1 MRMKSLGG
9 RSLLAFL
16 LIFTFIQTSTG
27 QNKDYLTAE
36 GYLNKTSYKAS
47 DTIRV
52 ALKVNVKDGYH
63 VNSYRVNDPTLIK
76 TTVTSGSDDFKI
88 VGSYFPPDSEY
99 KFAFSDDKA
108 LVYEGEQY
116 FGLTIVVPAE
126 MKDGAYKLPLKVNYQ
141 ACDDKQCYRPMSAA
155 VELDV
160 TINNAEDR
168 PEENT
173 EVFSKVD
180 FSKPT
185 TTGTQE
191 TGEKKTELKENDR
204 TTKAPAEEDEI
215 SKFIE
220 EEGMVLALLL
230 IFAGGLALNLTP
242 CVYPLIPITISYFG
256 AQGGGSKFQSI
267 MMGVFYALG
276 MAVTY
281 STLGVVAAST
291 GSLLGNA
298 LQNPFVI
305 AFVALILVTLGLS
318 MFGMYEIRVPQKL
331 ALAGNKN
338 RSGLIGS
345 LLMGL
350 LVGLIAAPCIG
361 PFVLSLLLYV
371 AKIADPFLGFLLFF
385 VLAMGLGFPYIF
397 LAAFSNTLSK
407 LPRSGEWME
416 GVKIIF
422 GLILFGMAL
431 NTLAPII
438 PDDIYKIVFPGYII
452 LAGAYLLLIDRKGQ
466 TSKGYSVIKNII
478 VIAAIIWG
486 TWQLKPNEGVQEVE
500 FTWQTSVEQIDN
512 SVQSGGKPVMIDFWA
527 EWCAQC
533 KELDEYTY
541 TDQEIIDLSKS
552 FNNIK
557 IDLTQENEAITNKF
571 DIKGLP
577 VVIFMDSEGNELR
590 DLRVTG
596 FLEPS
601 EFKKKLEAALENEK

>member
-1 MRMKSLGG
+1 MKAAGG
-9 RSLLAFL
+9 RLLLTLLFFLAFFR
-16 LIFTFIQTSTG
+16 ISPA
-27 QNKDYLTAE
+27 QNESLTAE

-47 DTIRV
+47 DTVKI
-52 ALKVNVKDGYH
+52 ALKVNIKEKLH
-63 VNSYRVNDPTLIK
+63 INSYEVNDPTLIK
-76 TTVTSGSDDFKI
+76 TTITSGSDEFKI
-88 VGSYFPPDSEY
+88 ADVYFPADKSY
-99 KFAFSDDKA
+99 KFVFSDNEVR
-108 LVYEGEQY
+108 VYEGENY
-116 FGLTIVVPAE
+116 FGATVVLPADI
-126 MKDGAYKLPLKVNYQ
+126 KDGDYKIPVKLSYQ
-141 ACDDKQCYRPMSAA
+141 ACDDKQCYRPMTEI
-155 VELDV
+155 VELEINV
-160 TINNAEDR
+160 NNAESR
-168 PEENT
+168 PEENA
-173 EVFSKVD
+173 EVFGNID

-185 TTGTQE
+185 QTSTTESTNNDSGQ
-191 TGEKKTELKENDR
+191 LKENER
-204 TTKAPAEEDEI
+204 TSEAPAEEDEI

-305 AFVALILVTLGLS
+305 AFVALILITLGLS
-318 MFGMYEIRVPQKL
+318 MFGLYEIKVPQKL

-338 RSGLIGS
+338 RSGLVGS

-371 AKIADPFLGFLLFF
+371 AKIADPFMGFILFF

-438 PDDIYKIVFPGYII
+438 PDEVYKIVFPGYII
-452 LAGAYLLLIDRKGQ
+452 LAGIYLLLIDRKGQ
-466 TSKGYSVIKNII
+466 TSKGYSIIKNLI

-486 TWQLKPNEGVQEVE
+486 TWELKPNEGTAEVE
-500 FTWQTSVEQIDN
+500 FAWMTSVEQIDG
-512 SVQSGGKPVMIDFWA
+512 SVKAEKKPVMIDFWA

-533 KELDEYTY
+533 KELDKYTY

-557 IDLTQENEAITNKF
+557 IDLTQENSAITERF

-596 FLEPS
+596 FLEPE
-601 EFKKKLEAALENEK
+601 EFKKKLEAALEKENGN

>member
-1 MRMKSLGG
+1 MKAAGG
-9 RSLLAFL
+9 RLLLALFFIFL
-16 LIFTFIQTSTG
+16 ISGISSGQTES
-27 QNKDYLTAE
+27 LTAE

-47 DTIRV
+47 DTVKI
-52 ALKVNVKDGYH
+52 ALKVNIKEKLH
-63 VNSYRVNDPTLIK
+63 INSYEVNDPTLIK
-76 TTVTSGSDDFKI
+76 TSITSGSDEFKI
-88 VGSYFPPDSEY
+88 ANTYFPADKSY
-99 KFAFSDDKA
+99 KFVFSDNEVR
-108 LVYEGEQY
+108 VYEGENY
-116 FGLTIVVPAE
+116 FGATVILPADI
-126 MKDGAYKLPLKVNYQ
+126 KDGDHKISVKLNYQ
-141 ACDDKQCYRPMSAA
+141 ACDDKQCYRPMSE
-155 VELDV
+155 VIELDINV
-160 TINNAEDR
+160 NNAESR
-168 PEENT
+168 PEENK
-173 EVFSKVD
+173 EVFGNID

-185 TTGTQE
+185 QTGTTE
-191 TGEKKTELKENDR
+191 TISTDGGQLKENER
-204 TTKAPAEEDEI
+204 TSEAPSEENQVSDFVAE
-215 SKFIE
+215 K
-220 EEGMVLALLL
+220 GMFVALLL

-256 AQGGGSKFQSI
+256 AQGGGSKFQSV
-267 MMGVFYALG
+267 MMGIFYALG

-281 STLGVVAAST
+281 SALGVFAALT

-298 LQNPFVI
+298 LQNPIVI
-305 AFVALILVTLGLS
+305 AGVALILLTLGLS
-318 MFGMYEIRVPQKL
+318 MFGLYDIKVPQKL
-331 ALAGNKN
+331 ALAGNKS

-350 LVGLIAAPCIG
+350 LVGFIAAPCIG
-361 PFVLSLLLYV
+361 PFVLSLLVYV
-371 AKIADPFLGFLLFF
+371 GQIGDPFMGFLLFF

-438 PDDIYKIVFPGYII
+438 PDDVFKVIFPGYII
-452 LAGAYLLLIDRKGQ
+452 LCGIYLLLFDRKGQ
-466 TSKGYSVIKNII
+466 SSKGYVVIKNLI

-486 TWQLKPNEGVQEVE
+486 TWELKPNEGTAEVE
-500 FTWQTSVEQIDN
+500 FAWMTSVEQIDG
-512 SVQSGGKPVMIDFWA
+512 SVKSEGKPVMIDFWA

-533 KELDEYTY
+533 KELDKYTY

-557 IDLTQENEAITNKF
+557 IDLTQENSAITERF

-577 VVIFMDSEGNELR
+577 VVIFMDSKGNELR

-596 FLEPS
+596 FLSPE
-601 EFKKKLEAALENEK
+601 EFKIKLESALEKENSN

>member
-1 MRMKSLGG
+1 MKAAGG
-9 RSLLAFL
+9 RLLLTL
-16 LIFTFIQTSTG
+16 LFIFAISGISSGQTGS
-27 QNKDYLTAE
+27 LTAE

-47 DTIRV
+47 DTVKI
-52 ALKVNVKDGYH
+52 ALKVNIKEKLH
-63 VNSYRVNDPTLIK
+63 INSYEVNDPTLIK
-76 TTVTSGSDDFKI
+76 TTITSGSEEFKI
-88 VGSYFPPDSEY
+88 AGTFFPPDKSY
-99 KFAFSDDKA
+99 RFVFSDNEVR
-108 LVYEGEQY
+108 VYEGENY
-116 FGLTIVVPAE
+116 FGATVVLPADI
-126 MKDGAYKLPLKVNYQ
+126 KDGDYKIPVKLSYQ
-141 ACDDKQCYRPMSAA
+141 ACDDKQCYRPMTEI
-155 VELDV
+155 VELEINV
-160 TINNAEDR
+160 NNAESR
-168 PEENT
+168 PEENA
-173 EVFSKVD
+173 EVFGNID

-185 TTGTQE
+185 QTSTTESTNNDSGQ
-191 TGEKKTELKENDR
+191 LKENER
-204 TTKAPAEEDEI
+204 TSEAPAEEDEI

-305 AFVALILVTLGLS
+305 AFVALILITLGLS
-318 MFGMYEIRVPQKL
+318 MFGLYEIKVPQKL

-338 RSGLIGS
+338 RSGLVGS

-371 AKIADPFLGFLLFF
+371 AKIADPFMGFILFF

-438 PDDIYKIVFPGYII
+438 PDEVYKIVFPGYII
-452 LAGAYLLLIDRKGQ
+452 LAGIYLLLIDRKGQ
-466 TSKGYSVIKNII
+466 TSKGYSIIKNLI

-486 TWQLKPNEGVQEVE
+486 TWELKPNEGTAEVE
-500 FTWQTSVEQIDN
+500 FAWMTSVEQIDG
-512 SVQSGGKPVMIDFWA
+512 SVKVEKKPVMIDFWA

-533 KELDEYTY
+533 KELDKYTY

-557 IDLTQENEAITNKF
+557 IDLTQENSAITDRF

-577 VVIFMDSEGNELR
+577 VVIFMDSQGNELR

-596 FLEPS
+596 FLEPE
-601 EFKKKLEAALENEK
+601 EFKKKLESALEKENGN

>member
-1 MRMKSLGG
+1 MKSIGG
-9 RSLLAFL
+9 RTLLAL
-16 LIFTFIQTSTG
+16 ILIFTFLQPVLG
-27 QNKDYLTAE
+27 QKTEYITAE

-47 DTIRV
+47 DTVKI
-52 ALKVNVKDGYH
+52 ALKINVKDGYH
-63 VNSYRVNDPTLIK
+63 INSYRVNDPTLIK
-76 TTVTSGSDDFKI
+76 TTVTSGSDEFEI
-88 VGSYFPPDSEY
+88 AGTYFPPDGTY
-99 KFAFSDDKA
+99 KFSFSNEEVR
-108 LVYEGEQY
+108 VYEGEQY
-116 FGLTIVVPAE
+116 FGVTVVLPAD
-126 MKDGAYKLPLKVNYQ
+126 MKDGAYKLPVKVSYQ
-141 ACDDKQCYRPMSAA
+141 ACDDKVCYQPQS
-155 VELDV
+155 VTKELDITV
-160 TINNAEDR
+160 NNSESR
-168 PEENT
+168 PEENA
-173 EVFSKVD
+173 EVFANID

-185 TTGTQE
+185 DTGVQE
-191 TGEKKTELKENDR
+191 TGDTKSELKENVR
-204 TTKAPAEEDEI
+204 TTDAPSEEDEV
-215 SKFIE
+215 SRFIE
-220 EEGMVLALLL
+220 EEGIMLALLL

-267 MMGVFYALG
+267 MMGIFYALG

-318 MFGMYEIRVPQKL
+318 MFGMYDIRIPQKL

-338 RSGLIGS
+338 RSGLLGS

-371 AKIADPFLGFLLFF
+371 AKIGDPFMGFLLFF

-416 GVKIIF
+416 GVKVIF

-438 PDDIYKIVFPGYII
+438 PDDVYNILFPGYII
-452 LAGAYLLLIDRKGQ
+452 LAGAYLLLIDKKGQ
-466 TSKGYSVIKNII
+466 SSRGYTVIKNII

-577 VVIFMDSEGNELR
+577 VVIFMDSKGNEIR
-590 DLRVTG
+590 NLRVTG
-596 FLEPS
+596 FLEPA
-601 EFKKKLEAALENEK
+601 EFKKKLEAVLENEK